1 MPDLSRHLATAAT
14 FVLLTAPAWAAG
26 VLGLLQR
33 ENVAPAEVLCAAT
46 QAPCAP
52 PTLMDGPVWVSGH
65 PAAQPPAPAWARRQS
80 AA

>member
-1 MPDLSRHLATAAT
+1 MPDLSCHLATAAT

-26 VLGLLQR
+26 VLELLHK
-33 ENVAPAEVLCAAT
+33 EKVPPAEVLCAAA

-52 PTLMDGPVWVSGH
+52 PVFVDGPAWVSAH
-65 PAAQPPAPAWARRQS
+65 LATQPPAPASALRQS

>member
-26 VLGLLQR
+26 VLELLQR
-33 ENVAPAEVLCAAT
+33 EEAPPAEVLCAAA

-52 PTLMDGPVWVSGH
+52 PVSVDGPVRVNAH